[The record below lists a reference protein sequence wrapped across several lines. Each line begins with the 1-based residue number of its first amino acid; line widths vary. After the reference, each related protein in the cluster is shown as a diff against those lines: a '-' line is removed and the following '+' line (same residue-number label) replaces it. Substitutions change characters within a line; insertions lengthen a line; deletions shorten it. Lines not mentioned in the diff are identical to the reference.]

1 MHLLTPGPRLG
12 GAGSSERRALQ
23 ANPAALPLDE
33 VPIGDAIDG
42 RVLDASSDELVTG
55 SFGYL
60 SSLYKVV
67 DSTDGVSY
75 ALRRVERV
83 RTNNDMVVAP
93 WKSCHV
99 RCRCATAGASWCTR
113 ASSPSATAS

>member
-1 MHLLTPGPRLG
+1 M
-12 GAGSSERRALQ
+12 
-23 ANPAALPLDE
+23 
-33 VPIGDAIDG
+33 
-42 RVLDASSDELVTG
+42 LDASGGELVTG

-83 RTNNDMVVAP
+83 RTNNEVVVKIETNP
-93 WKSCHV
+93 HPRFPCV
-99 RCRCATAGASWCTR
+99 TAGASFSTR
-113 ASSPSATAS
+113 ASSPFATVS

>member
-1 MHLLTPGPRLG
+1 M
-12 GAGSSERRALQ
+12 
-23 ANPAALPLDE
+23 
-33 VPIGDAIDG
+33 
-42 RVLDASSDELVTG
+42 DASGGELVTG

-83 RTNNDMVVAP
+83 RTNNEVVVGVP
-93 WKSCHV
+93 SPNHP
-99 RCRCATAGASWCTR
+99 RFPSATAGASFSTR
-113 ASSPSATAS
+113 ASSRSATAF

>member
-1 MHLLTPGPRLG
+1 MTLC
-12 GAGSSERRALQ
+12 
-23 ANPAALPLDE
+23 
-33 VPIGDAIDG
+33 DG
-42 RVLDASSDELVTG
+42 RVLDASGSELVTG

-83 RTNNDMVVAP
+83 RTNNEVVVGLPFPNNPRYPCATGGA
-93 WKSCHV
+93 SCST
-99 RCRCATAGASWCTR
+99 RAWCRCATVS
-113 ASSPSATAS
+113 

>member
-1 MHLLTPGPRLG
+1 MV
-12 GAGSSERRALQ
+12 
-23 ANPAALPLDE
+23 AAIHP
-33 VPIGDAIDG
+33 
-42 RVLDASSDELVTG
+42 RVLDASGGELVTG

-83 RTNNDMVVAP
+83 RTNNEVVVVSKGENHP
-93 WKSCHV
+93 
-99 RCRCATAGASWCTR
+99 RFPCATGGASSSTR
-113 ASSPSATAS
+113 ASCLCATVS